1 MSPSSGVPVDQNDRL
16 PVAVVLVVDLDVV
29 VVLCTDFD
37 VRHLCSFL
45 SSWSGRL
52 NRPGAAVSTHR
63 RVRRLAARIPQA
75 AERAYAPGAL
85 LTTGRG
91 DRRARKAAAN

>member
-1 MSPSSGVPVDQNDRL
+1 MDQNDRL

-52 NRPGAAVSTHR
+52 NRPGAAFR
-63 RVRRLAARIPQA
+63 RIGACADWLRGFRRQPSEPTPLAR
-75 AERAYAPGAL
+75 
-85 LTTGRG
+85 
-91 DRRARKAAAN
+91 